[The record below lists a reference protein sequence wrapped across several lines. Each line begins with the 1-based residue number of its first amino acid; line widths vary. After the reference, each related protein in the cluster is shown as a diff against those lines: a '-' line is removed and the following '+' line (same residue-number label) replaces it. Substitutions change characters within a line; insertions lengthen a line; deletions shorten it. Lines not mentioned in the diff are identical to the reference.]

1 MEMYRVWVLK
11 IPCERMF
18 AGDFLCFGLI
28 IVNSKQNFPHN
39 VSYNSAYLLFLQ
51 YKRYVMTKF
60 SKSNWLPAKMAEN
73 ISIVAE
79 QIRLARLRRDL
90 SIEQV
95 AERAQCSRLTVS
107 KLEKGLPTVSIGV
120 LLRVLYALQL
130 GDDFL
135 LIARDDKL
143 GHIIQDIEVKNRK
156 RASRK

>member
-1 MEMYRVWVLK
+1 
-11 IPCERMF
+11 MF

-28 IVNSKQNFPHN
+28 IVNPKQNFPHN

-51 YKRYVMTKF
+51 NKRYVMTKF

>member
-1 MEMYRVWVLK
+1 M
-11 IPCERMF
+11 
-18 AGDFLCFGLI
+18 DLI
-28 IVNSKQNFPHN
+28 IVNPKQKYHRN
-39 VSYNSAYLLFLQ
+39 VLYNSVYLLFLQ
-51 YKRYVMTKF
+51 SKIYVMTKF

-73 ISIVAE
+73 IAIVAE

-130 GDDFL
+130 GDDIL
-135 LIARDDKL
+135 QIARDDKL

>member
-1 MEMYRVWVLK
+1 
-11 IPCERMF
+11 
-18 AGDFLCFGLI
+18 
-28 IVNSKQNFPHN
+28 
-39 VSYNSAYLLFLQ
+39 
-51 YKRYVMTKF
+51 MTKF

-130 GDDFL
+130 GDDIL
-135 LIARDDKL
+135 QIARDDKL